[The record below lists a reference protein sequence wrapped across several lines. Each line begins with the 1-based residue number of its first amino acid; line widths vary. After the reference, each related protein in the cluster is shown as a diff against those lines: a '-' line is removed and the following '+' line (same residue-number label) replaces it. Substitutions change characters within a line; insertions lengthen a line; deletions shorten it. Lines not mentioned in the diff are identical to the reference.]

1 MIFAH
6 TRPTGLYDELSRFFI
21 STPRNQATKVA
32 LHRPVF
38 DVYTLDDHYQVA
50 VDMPGVAQDAIQLNL
65 QDDLLTIHAERQAPS
80 TRSSRPQ
87 QRAFGQIEQQLRL
100 PQDADSQGIQ
110 AELKEGVLQVTIPKH
125 AKSQPRDIPINA

>member
-65 QDDLLTIHAERQAPS
+65 QGDLLTIHAERQAPS
-80 TRSSRPQ
+80 TRPSRPQ

-100 PQDADSQGIQ
+100 PQDADSQNIQ
-110 AELKEGVLQVTIPKH
+110 AELSDGVLQVTIPKH
-125 AKSQPRDIPINA
+125 AQSQPRDIPINA